1 MSQQRTGSTSRWCRG
16 VGLLA
21 GVLVAPA
28 CSGGGTDD
36 LRYATGFAALPASCA
51 EVGAIAA
58 EALQGFSGS
67 LPAGDAQPFTKH
79 RYTTAVGGSLDCETT
94 FEDPIPRPEQVAEPV
109 PLSRSA
115 TIHLLFLDAPTL
127 ADRSAVAATTSAGQE
142 AATVTPLPGIGDG
155 ANLGFQPTGDRRIAA
170 EVSARLANLSV
181 LVRTAGLD
189 WSGASGT
196 PPTGDSPKL
205 RTELAAGAQAIATV
219 LTRSLSSSLPR
230 RTLDSVRETTQEPAT
245 STTTP
250 APQTVWDPCSI
261 PDGDVTAAG
270 LDPRTKNATVASD
283 SQGRCSWSASWHGV
297 DVHTTDQRFTEFA
310 YGSARFIR
318 PAPIA
323 VADRRA
329 VLARRS
335 ESDSSC
341 SLLFDV
347 PQQTGGGIETG
358 TVELEASSDAPG
370 RGDELCGELARLAV
384 PLSAHFPAGR

>member
-1 MSQQRTGSTSRWCRG
+1 MCRG

-21 GVLVAPA
+21 GVLVATA
-28 CSGGGTDD
+28 CSGGGTDGP
-36 LRYATGFAALPASCA
+36 RYATGFAALPASCA

-58 EALQGFSGS
+58 DALHGFAGT
-67 LPAGDAQPFTKH
+67 LPVTDAQPFTNH
-79 RYTTAVGGSLDCETT
+79 QYGTSVGGSLECEVT
-94 FEDPIPRPEQVAEPV
+94 FEDPIPRPEQVAESV

-115 TIHLLFLDAPTL
+115 TIRLLFLDAPTL
-127 ADRSAVAATTSAGQE
+127 ADRSTVATTSAGQE

-155 ANLGFQPTGDRRIAA
+155 GTIGFEPTGDRRIAA
-170 EVSARLANLSV
+170 DVSVRVANLSV
-181 LVRTAGLD
+181 VVRTSGLD
-189 WSGASGT
+189 WSVASGT

-230 RTLDSVRETTQEPAT
+230 RTLDSVRETTHGPAEP
-245 STTTP
+245 TTTL
-250 APQTVWDPCSI
+250 APQPVWDPCSI

-270 LDPRTKNATVASD
+270 LDPRTKNATAASA
-283 SQGRCSWSASWHGV
+283 SQGRCSWSAGRYDV
-297 DVHTTDQRFTEFA
+297 DVHTTDRRFTEFA
-310 YGSARFIR
+310 YSSDRFIR

-335 ESDSSC
+335 ESDSTC

-347 PQQTGGGIETG
+347 PQQTSGGIDTG
-358 TVELEASSDAPG
+358 TVELEASADVPG
-370 RGDELCGELARLAV
+370 RGDELCGELARLAI
-384 PLSAHFPAGR
+384 PLSAHFPAGRRL

>member
-1 MSQQRTGSTSRWCRG
+1 MYRG

-21 GVLVAPA
+21 GALVATA
-28 CSGGGTDD
+28 CSGGGPDG

-58 EALQGFSGS
+58 DALQGFSGS
-67 LPAGDAQPFTKH
+67 LPASDAQPFTKQ
-79 RYTTAVGGSLDCETT
+79 RYTTAVGGSLECEVT

-109 PLSRSA
+109 PLSRAA

-127 ADRSAVAATTSAGQE
+127 ADRSATATTSAGPE
-142 AATVTPLPGIGDG
+142 PATVTPLPGIGDG
-155 ANLGFQPTGDRRIAA
+155 ATIGFQPAGDRRIAA
-170 EVSARLANLSV
+170 DVSAQVANLSV
-181 LVRTAGLD
+181 VVRTTGLD

-205 RTELAAGAQAIATV
+205 RTELAAGAQAIAAV

-230 RTLDSVRETTQEPAT
+230 GTLDSVRETTQESAPAT
-245 STTTP
+245 RTP
-250 APQTVWDPCSI
+250 APQPVWDPCRI

-270 LDPRTKNATVASD
+270 LDPRTRDAAVASD
-283 SQGRCSWSASWHGV
+283 SQGRCSWSAGWYGV
-297 DVHTTDQRFTEFA
+297 DVHTTDRRFTDFA
-310 YGSARFIR
+310 YGSDRFIR

-329 VLARRS
+329 VLVRRS
-335 ESDSSC
+335 ESDSTC

-347 PQQTGGGIETG
+347 PQQTSGGIVTG
-358 TVELEASSDAPG
+358 TVELEASAGVAG